1 MFQHTNYNSKFLG
14 QPSGAEGVTTY
25 GVQVTPASVPA
36 GSPTWKIIGVHHLS
50 PEENQSRHNAFVE
63 VLDENGQRI
72 KDPNLRIGWSW
83 AGRSS
88 DQAAPAK
95 LLDKPDNEPAGDV
108 PIEKGMDLEL
118 WIEGDGCPSD
128 RAHNLHTR
136 HNDEPAAGGELWNT
150 IGHHSYYVV
159 FQRVRNA
166 NATPAMAAPAVAAP
180 TLNGNGLHDLL
191 LQEGKRCQV
200 LQFNREAALQKRIF
214 ADGFVPNS
222 TEFTLDQDGKQY
234 IGQQAENLAS
244 GERRVYYVP
253 VGDWGNVQCIP
264 SA

>member
-1 MFQHTNYNSKFLG
+1 MFQHSNYNSQFLS
-14 QPSGAEGVTTY
+14 QPCGAQGVANY
-25 GVQVTPASVPA
+25 GVQVAPASAAA

-50 PEENQSRHNAFVE
+50 PEENKSRHNAFIE

-72 KDPNLRIGWSW
+72 KDPNLRICWSW
-83 AGRSS
+83 AGRSA
-88 DQAAPAK
+88 DQAAPPK

-128 RAHNLHTR
+128 RVHKLSTH
-136 HNDEPAAGGELWNT
+136 HNDEPGPNGELWNT
-150 IGHHSYYVV
+150 IGHHSFYVV
-159 FQRVRNA
+159 FQRMCNA
-166 NATPAMAAPAVAAP
+166 GTATNGGNS
-180 TLNGNGLHDLL
+180 LNDLL
-191 LQEGKRCQV
+191 VQEGKRCQV

-244 GERRVYYVP
+244 GERRVYFVP

>member
-1 MFQHTNYNSKFLG
+1 MFQHTTYNSKFLG
-14 QPSGAEGVTTY
+14 QPCGAQEVTNY
-25 GVQVTPASVPA
+25 GVQVAPASAAA
-36 GSPTWKIIGVHHLS
+36 GTACWKIIGVHHLS
-50 PEENQSRHNAFVE
+50 PDENRSRHNAFVE

-72 KDPNLRIGWSW
+72 KDANLRIGWSW

-95 LLDKPDNEPAGDV
+95 LLDKPDSEPAGDV

-128 RAHNLHTR
+128 RVHNLHTR
-136 HNDEPAAGGELWNT
+136 HNDEPGPGGELWNT

-159 FQRVRNA
+159 FQRVKGGAGNTA
-166 NATPAMAAPAVAAP
+166 S
-180 TLNGNGLHDLL
+180 NGTRSSGGALQDRLI
-191 LQEGKRCQV
+191 QEGQRCQV

-222 TEFTLDQDGKQY
+222 TEFTIDQDGTQY
-234 IGQQAENLAS
+234 MGQQAENLAS
-244 GERRVYYVP
+244 GERRIYYVP
-253 VGDWGNVQCIP
+253 VGDWGNVQCIA